1 MSEAEEK
8 KLLELGRELSE
19 RLLRQPERH
28 TSEALSQARQ
38 RALQKITARTQ
49 RAPDSGKWLPA
60 AVAMGVATLG
70 IVMLLRLW
78 NGSELPTNA
87 DDHGAFMVKTLTT
100 EDAPWDENPGMLE
113 NMEFTLWLDM
123 AGPEDAG

>member
-8 KLLELGRELSE
+8 KLLELGRALSE
-19 RLLRQPERH
+19 RLLQQPERR
-28 TSEALSQARQ
+28 TSDALFQARQ
-38 RALQKITARTQ
+38 RALQKITVRT
-49 RAPDSGKWLPA
+49 RHTPAGKWFPA
-60 AVAMGVATLG
+60 AVAVSLATFG

-78 NGSELPTNA
+78 NGSELQPDA
-87 DDHGAFMVKTLTT
+87 DDHGAFMVKTLAA
-100 EDAPWDENPGMLE
+100 EDAPWEENPEMLE

>member
-28 TSEALSQARQ
+28 TSEALFQARQ
-38 RALQKITARTQ
+38 RALQKITPRTP
-49 RAPDSGKWLPA
+49 AGGKWFPA
-60 AVAMGVATLG
+60 AVAMGIATLG

-78 NGSELPTNA
+78 NGSELQTNA
-87 DDHGAFMVKTLTT
+87 DDHGAFMVKTLTA
-100 EDAPWDENPGMLE
+100 EDAPWDENPEMLE
-113 NMEFTLWLDM
+113 NMDFTLWLDM

>member
-19 RLLRQPERH
+19 SLLRRPELH
-28 TSEALSQARQ
+28 SSEALFQARQ
-38 RALQKITARTQ
+38 RALQKIGPGTQ
-49 RAPDSGKWLPA
+49 RAPAGGKWFPA
-60 AVAMGVATLG
+60 AVAVSLATFG

-78 NGSELPTNA
+78 NGSELQPDS
-87 DDHGAFMVKTLTT
+87 DDHGAFMVKTLAA
-100 EDAPWDENPGMLE
+100 EDAPWEEDPEMLE